1 MSAKPTSALSAKLW
15 RVAGSVPVQVKIV
28 GISVALVLMLGLAVI
43 VQMYATLTAALI
55 QSLEARAISIARD
68 LAGRSADLILTND
81 LYRLYEL
88 VRDTVENN
96 AGVRYA
102 FILGP
107 QGEVLVHSFPGGF
120 PVGLAEANPI
130 DQAERH
136 RLEVLQTEEGLI
148 RDVAVPIF
156 GGRAGVARV
165 GLSER
170 PVHAIVQQAVRQLAL
185 ATAVV
190 ASIGVVAAYL
200 LTRVITR
207 PIEELVEVTRAVAHG
222 NLGVRARIWANDEI
236 GRLQNA
242 FNAMVGELARNRE
255 ESERLWEE
263 LKQKEAVRHSLLVR
277 VISAQEEE
285 RKRVARELHDE
296 TSQALTSLM
305 VGLRAL
311 QEAASTPELR
321 RRAEELRA
329 IAAATLDGVH
339 RLAVELRPSVLD
351 DLGLVAALERSI
363 GRWSEQFG
371 VSVEFQAVGMDRRLP
386 PEAEVTLYRI
396 IQEALTNVARHA
408 RATHVSVLLEHR
420 GSSVIAIVED
430 DGVGF
435 DVQRVLQSARLEQ
448 KLGLYGMMERA
459 SLLGGRLVIES
470 RPGAGSSV
478 FVEIPLDA
486 RAPRTALA
494 ETARG

>member
-1 MSAKPTSALSAKLW
+1 M
-15 RVAGSVPVQVKIV
+15 
-28 GISVALVLMLGLAVI
+28 
-43 VQMYATLTAALI
+43 
-55 QSLEARAISIARD
+55 
-68 LAGRSADLILTND
+68 
-81 LYRLYEL
+81 
-88 VRDTVENN
+88 
-96 AGVRYA
+96 
-102 FILGP
+102 
-107 QGEVLVHSFPGGF
+107 
-120 PVGLAEANPI
+120 
-130 DQAERH
+130 
-136 RLEVLQTEEGLI
+136 
-148 RDVAVPIF
+148 
-156 GGRAGVARV
+156 
-165 GLSER
+165 
-170 PVHAIVQQAVRQLAL
+170 
-185 ATAVV
+185 
-190 ASIGVVAAYL
+190 VAAYV

-207 PIEELVEVTRAVAHG
+207 PIEELVDVTRAVTHG
-222 NLGVRARIWANDEI
+222 NLGVRARVWANDEI

-255 ESERLWEE
+255 ESERLWRE

-311 QEAASTPELR
+311 QEAASTPEVR

-363 GRWSEQFG
+363 GRWGEQFG
-371 VSVEFQAVGMDRRLP
+371 VSIEFQAVGMDRRLP

-408 RATHVSVLLEHR
+408 KATHVSVLLEHR

-478 FVEIPLDA
+478 FVEIPLGAGAA
-486 RAPRTALA
+486 RPAVA
-494 ETARG
+494 EAARG